1 MNYRIKDL
9 PVSERPR
16 ERLKE
21 IGISNLSNKEL
32 LAIILKTGTKD
43 KNVNMLAV
51 DILNKYKLSKFKDLT
66 VNDLIT
72 IKGIGEVKAIE
83 LLTAI
88 ELGKRVFFDSF

>member
-1 MNYRIKDL
+1 MYKNINNTNNSNGEIMNYRIKDL

-51 DILNKYKLSKFKDLT
+51 DILNKSMDIPYKFQPLKRISLH
-66 VNDLIT
+66 
-72 IKGIGEVKAIE
+72 
-83 LLTAI
+83 LLV
-88 ELGKRVFFDSF
+88 LN